1 MRICLVGGGTAAA
14 CLVMALARTL
24 GSRDVDLVIVEPSD
38 RLWRGSAYR
47 MDRDEI
53 VVNAPAAMMTLVP
66 DDPGHAQRWLARED
80 GHGARHSWTQE
91 VFPPRHAYGRYLE
104 ESLSQTLDG
113 LTAADWRV
121 TWVRRRAVSAAPDG
135 DKAVVGLNGGGSI
148 RCDHAVLCVGN
159 PSRYD
164 PCELTGHPSYI
175 PSPYPVAS
183 ALGGVRPSASVA
195 VIGCGLTAVDA
206 VLGLRAK
213 RHQGPITLLS
223 RDGILAAVR
232 RPQQAGQPAVLT
244 PHAVRKRLESPS
256 PPLRWQEVAAMARK
270 EALLAGA
277 APGQIAAELS
287 LADWGVGRLHRQLA
301 DRKHAQ
307 DIDWLQVTTWALIT
321 TVHDWWP
328 ALPPGDRRKFLSRYH
343 RLWASFTSPMPAAT
357 AQTLLEMADSGQL
370 QILRGLEDVTPAKQ
384 GFTVTA
390 HDRMMAADVVI
401 CAATATPA
409 ARPAAPAGAHELMDS
424 LTDNGCAQ
432 RHPDGGLRVE
442 PETGR
447 LLDRTGRPQQSL
459 LALGYLTSGTYYYMS
474 GIPMLVWRSEAIA
487 TALATASPTSAA
499 PASPNLLA
507 P

>member
-14 CLVMALARTL
+14 CLVMALARAF

-80 GHGARHSWTQE
+80 GSGARHSWTQE

-113 LTAADWRV
+113 LTAAGWHV
-121 TWVRRRAVSAAPDG
+121 TWLRRRAVSAASDG
-135 DKAVVGLNGGGSI
+135 DKAVVGLDGGGSI

-164 PCELTGHPSYI
+164 PYELAGHPSYL

-183 ALGGVRPSASVA
+183 ALGGVHPAASVA

-206 VLGLRAK
+206 VLGLRAQ

-244 PHAVRKRLESPS
+244 PHAVRKRLKNPT

-277 APGQIAAELS
+277 TPRQVAAELS
-287 LADWGVGRLHRQLA
+287 LSDWGVGRLRRQLT
-301 DRKHAQ
+301 DREHIQ
-307 DIDWLQVTTWALIT
+307 DVDWLQVTTWALIT

-328 ALPPGDRRKFLSRYH
+328 ALTPGDRTEFFRRCH

-357 AQTLLEMADSGQL
+357 AQTLLELADSGQL
-370 QILRGLEDVTPAKQ
+370 HILRGLEDVTPAKQ
-384 GFTVTA
+384 GFVIRA
-390 HDRMMAADVVI
+390 HDRTMEADVVI
-401 CAATATPA
+401 CAATASSA
-409 ARPAAPAGAHELMDS
+409 ARPAAPAGAQELTDS
-424 LTDNGCAQ
+424 LIRNGCAQ
-432 RHPDGGLRVE
+432 QHPDGGLRVE
-442 PETGR
+442 PESGR
-447 LLDRTGRPQQSL
+447 LLDQGGRPQQSL
-459 LALGYLTSGTYYYMS
+459 HALGYLTSGTHYYIS

-487 TALATASPTSAA
+487 TALASGTPTSAA
-499 PASPNLLA
+499 PASPDLLA
-507 P
+507 S